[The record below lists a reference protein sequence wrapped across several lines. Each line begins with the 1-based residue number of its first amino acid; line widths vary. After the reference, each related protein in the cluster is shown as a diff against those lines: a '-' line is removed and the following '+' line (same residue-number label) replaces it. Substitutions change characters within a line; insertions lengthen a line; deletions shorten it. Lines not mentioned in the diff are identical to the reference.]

1 MSTLQLSSVHIAP
14 INRTPAHGVPQ
25 QTREVPHR
33 SGPGLRAIGHIWS
46 SLGIRAREGSTN
58 PSQPALNRKGD
69 EMTRAQGKKR
79 SELKAV
85 SIMRDNGAGAI
96 DPVVA
101 SPCRPVSSGGPENT
115 ALGEREEPVESDAR
129 ELGAGSPFSEE
140 MEHILPGAE
149 PFMAAPPEISH
160 EEKEVPEDLVVSDSQ
175 PTPGEREELA
185 LPGNRSGGELG
196 EASSPKAV
204 PGLGPSSKI
213 IEATSAR
220 QVGGGSQLKLNKSV
234 PPGAKRLSSERTTGA
249 VRIDVSEQLF
259 IRREDIDRSAA
270 SWAARLTE
278 SAVREAQ
285 KSPTA
290 QKLLSTVPMNPV
302 RVASRQRP
310 AGEIS
315 SSGALSAGADRPENL
330 PDSTRRFLKPLVG
343 IDPATV
349 SVYQGA
355 AAAQITSA
363 NQADAVAVGEAV
375 ALTPDGAGESPRQL
389 GVLAHELTHVA
400 RRRQPRFVPP
410 IARDSGNRLM
420 ATQSAVTSD
429 EEGLAQQVE
438 RAVRRAAKA
447 REQTVASECGETCVL
462 SPSAV
467 TARRGDW
474 RGLPAPW
481 ERLPAWMTVS
491 PELSPVEHSPVK
503 TGGMEPLGM
512 AAETKTTTTA
522 APPQRAG
529 QERRVDDDSPA
540 TLARPE
546 EQPPEDARQAE
557 PDLDAQARQV
567 YAILKRRLA
576 AERRRE
582 ML

>member
-1 MSTLQLSSVHIAP
+1 
-14 INRTPAHGVPQ
+14 
-25 QTREVPHR
+25 
-33 SGPGLRAIGHIWS
+33 
-46 SLGIRAREGSTN
+46 
-58 PSQPALNRKGD
+58 
-69 EMTRAQGKKR
+69 
-79 SELKAV
+79 
-85 SIMRDNGAGAI
+85 
-96 DPVVA
+96 
-101 SPCRPVSSGGPENT
+101 
-115 ALGEREEPVESDAR
+115 
-129 ELGAGSPFSEE
+129 

-149 PFMAAPPEISH
+149 PFIAAPPEISH
-160 EEKEVPEDLVVSDSQ
+160 EEKEVADDVVVSDSQ
-175 PTPGEREELA
+175 PRPGEREQLA
-185 LPGNRSGGELG
+185 LPGNRGGGELG
-196 EASSPKAV
+196 KASSQKAV
-204 PGLGPSSKI
+204 PGLRPSSKI
-213 IEATSAR
+213 IEAISAG

-234 PPGAKRLSSERTTGA
+234 PPGAKRPSSERTTGA

-270 SWAARLTE
+270 SWGARLAE

-290 QKLLSTVPMNPV
+290 QKLSTVPMNPV

-349 SVYQGA
+349 PVYQGA

-363 NQADAVAVGEAV
+363 NQADAVVVGEAV
-375 ALTPDGAGESPRQL
+375 ALKPDGVGESPRQL
-389 GVLAHELTHVA
+389 GVLAHELTHIA

-420 ATQSAVTSD
+420 AMHSAVTSD

-447 REQTVASECGETCVL
+447 REQTVASERGETCVL
-462 SPSAV
+462 SPSAG

-474 RGLPAPW
+474 GGLPAPW

-491 PELSPVEHSPVK
+491 PELTPVEHRPVK

-512 AAETKTTTTA
+512 AAAESKTTTA

-540 TLARPE
+540 ILARPE
-546 EQPPEDARQAE
+546 GQPPENAKEAE
-557 PDLDAQARQV
+557 LDLDAQARQV